1 MKLLEVMIET
11 DQQVLPEAFL
21 PLFSTARSLRRLAQ
35 DFQPGR
41 RTTIMINYFTSK
53 GVRPWWMWWHHD
65 GDDDDE
71 NGSDDEDDNYCDDDS
86 DCDGADDN
94 ACHDDCGDGHFS
106 AVDSIFICKQGCQMF
121 WRGGRSFFAGI
132 HVQPAAK

>member
-1 MKLLEVMIET
+1 
-11 DQQVLPEAFL
+11 
-21 PLFSTARSLRRLAQ
+21 
-35 DFQPGR
+35 
-41 RTTIMINYFTSK
+41 
-53 GVRPWWMWWHHD
+53 MWWYQD

-71 NGSDDEDDNYCDDDS
+71 NGSDDEDNNYGDGDS

-121 WRGGRSFFAGI
+121 WGGGRSFFAGI
-132 HVQPAAK
+132 HVQPALR

>member
-1 MKLLEVMIET
+1 
-11 DQQVLPEAFL
+11 
-21 PLFSTARSLRRLAQ
+21 
-35 DFQPGR
+35 
-41 RTTIMINYFTSK
+41 
-53 GVRPWWMWWHHD
+53 MWWHHD

-106 AVDSIFICKQGCQMF
+106 AVDSIFICKQGRQMF